1 MATGDRSS
9 PRLHQEAEPAVEG
22 DPHLPTGRELSEANR
37 FAYAA
42 LCGISLSQLF
52 PEPEQSSFCI
62 EFVTGLAKWLELS
75 EAVLPTMTAFA
86 SGLGGEGADM
96 FAQIL
101 MKDPILKDDPL
112 VITQDLLSFSLKDG
126 RYDAR
131 ARVLICHV
139 TSLLRLPVGELD
151 LLEET
156 FLESLKET
164 KEEESETAEASRK
177 KRENR
182 KKWKRYLLIGL
193 ATVGGGTVIG
203 VTGGLAAPLIAAG
216 AATIIGSAGAAALG
230 SVAGIAVMTS
240 LFGAAGASLT
250 GYKMKKRVG
259 AIEEFTFLPL
269 TEGRQLHITIAITGW
284 LASGKYRTFSA
295 PWAALARSCE
305 QYCLAWE
312 AKYLMELG
320 NALETILSGLA
331 NIVAQEALKYTVL
344 SGITAALTWP
354 ASLLSV
360 ANIIDNP
367 WGVCLH
373 RSAEVG
379 KHLAHI
385 LLSRQQ
391 GRRPVT
397 LIGFSLGA
405 RVIYFCL
412 QEMAQEKDCQG
423 IIEDV
428 VLLGAPVEG
437 EAKYWEPFRKVVSG
451 RIINGY
457 SRGDWLLSF
466 VYRTSSV
473 QLQVAGLQP
482 VLLQDRRMENVDLS
496 SIVSGHLDYGKKM
509 DIILKAV
516 GIPTKPGW
524 DEKGLSMASGN
535 RPQEE
540 PRQAAAA
547 SSSDK
552 TTDQDGQTQGPAPRD
567 TSQVST
573 SADPSQAQVPM
584 GLDQPEGASLPA
596 AACPAENPQ
605 TCSHGVSPN
614 PLGCPSCASEIQGP
628 GPGLD

>member
-1 MATGDRSS
+1 MATWNKPH
-9 PRLHQEAEPAVEG
+9 PRQPAAPEPAAEG
-22 DPHLPTGRELSEANR
+22 DSQQPLGRELSEANR

-52 PEPEQSSFCI
+52 PEPEQSSFCT
-62 EFVTGLAKWLELS
+62 EFVTGLVKWLHLS
-75 EAVLPTMTAFA
+75 ETVLPTMMAFA
-86 SGLGGEGADM
+86 SGLGGEGADI
-96 FAQIL
+96 FAQTL
-101 MKDPILKDDPL
+101 LKDPILKDNPSA
-112 VITQDLLSFSLKDG
+112 VSQDLLSFSLKDG
-126 RYDAR
+126 HYDAR
-131 ARVLICHV
+131 ARVLVCHV
-139 TSLLRLPVGELD
+139 TSLLQVPTEELD
-151 LLEET
+151 LLEEV
-156 FLESLKET
+156 FLESLKDAR
-164 KEEESETAEASRK
+164 EEESETAEASRK
-177 KRENR
+177 RKEKRR
-182 KKWKRYLLIGL
+182 KWKRYLLIGL

-203 VTGGLAAPLIAAG
+203 VTGGLAAPLVAAG

-240 LFGAAGASLT
+240 LFGAAGAGLT

-259 AIEEFTFLPL
+259 AIEEFMFLPL

-284 LASGKYRTFSA
+284 LGSGRYRTFNA
-295 PWAALARSCE
+295 PWMALARSQE

-331 NIVAQEALKYTVL
+331 NMVAQEALKYTVL
-344 SGITAALTWP
+344 SGIVAALTWP

-360 ANIIDNP
+360 ANVIDNP

-412 QEMAQEKDCQG
+412 QEMSQEQDCQG

-437 EAKYWEPFRKVVSG
+437 DPKHWEPFRNVVSG
-451 RIINGY
+451 RIVNGY
-457 SRGDWLLSF
+457 CRGDWLLGF

-473 QLQVAGLQP
+473 QLRVAGLQP

-496 SIVSGHLDYGKKM
+496 SVVNGHLDYAKQM
-509 DIILKAV
+509 DVILKAV
-516 GIPTKPGW
+516 GIRTRPGW
-524 DEKGLSMASGN
+524 GEKGLPLAPGSL
-535 RPQEE
+535 PQDE
-540 PRQAAAA
+540 PLQTATV
-547 SSSDK
+547 S
-552 TTDQDGQTQGPAPRD
+552 TDETIHQDGQSQEPAGGDSLKTTLPSATSQAQGPA
-567 TSQVST
+567 
-573 SADPSQAQVPM
+573 
-584 GLDQPEGASLPA
+584 GLDQSTEDLLPTA
-596 AACPAENPQ
+596 AAPAEGHLI
-605 TCSHGVSPN
+605 CSHGVGPN
-614 PLGCPSCASEIQGP
+614 PLGCPDCTHGTQESCAE
-628 GPGLD
+628 LD